1 MLKKFLITMLGSI
14 AGVWIAIGIAFFCL
28 FGIIGALMG
37 GQSEVK
43 TSVEKHSALH
53 IDLRGNM
60 PERFQPGDIWQM
72 LRDSEADGEALVD
85 ILDAIRLAANDSK
98 IDGIYITSGLGA
110 GASAGMAAREEIVEA
125 LRDFKKSGKW
135 IVAYGDTFGQ
145 GDYLLAAQ
153 ADSVFLN
160 PAGAVDVHGM
170 ASRIPFFR
178 QLMDK
183 LGVRMQIVRVGTF
196 KSAVEPFMT
205 DDMSPASRLQTQVM
219 LDSLWS
225 YAAGA
230 ISAGRGVTPA
240 AINLWADS
248 IMPTWSADRVLD
260 ASAVTSLLYRR
271 NADDAV
277 RALCDID
284 SDDDLRLVTPSA
296 YMAAQKSVDPAKKH
310 IAVLFAVGDIV
321 DSGEGGIVAESMV
334 PQILDLADDD
344 NVGAL
349 VLRINSGGGS
359 AYASEQIWEAL
370 EYFKSKDKPFYVSM
384 GDYAASGGYYIA
396 CGADRIY
403 ADRTTLTGSIGVF
416 GMIPDV
422 SGLVT
427 DKLGVHF
434 GSVATNPDALIASP
448 FGALTPVQQN
458 ALQRS
463 VDDIYDLFTSRVA
476 EGRGMPQDSVK
487 LIAEGRVWP
496 GGAAKSLG
504 LVDCIGS
511 LRRTISDIASEADID
526 ADKVVFYPEVQ
537 DELLSQLIR
546 QARNGAS
553 VGGVAVD
560 ASTLRMLRFLDYM
573 RRLAPVQARMEPV
586 EIY

>member
-1 MLKKFLITMLGSI
+1 MLKKFLISMLGSI
-14 AGVWIAIGIAFFCL
+14 AGVWIAIGIAFFCI
-28 FGIIGALMG
+28 FGLIGAIMG
-37 GQSEVK
+37 GEAETK
-43 TSVEKHSALH
+43 TSIDKHSALH
-53 IDLRGNM
+53 IDLRGNI

-72 LRDSEADGEALVD
+72 LRDSETDGDALVD

-98 IDGIYITSGLGA
+98 IDGIYITSGLGG
-110 GASAGMAAREEIVEA
+110 GASAGMAAREEIISA

-135 IVAYGDTFGQ
+135 IVAYGDAFGQ
-145 GDYLLAAQ
+145 GDYMLASQ
-153 ADSVFLN
+153 ADSLFLN
-160 PAGAVDVHGM
+160 PAGAVDIHGM

-196 KSAVEPFMT
+196 KSAVEPFMA

-219 LDSLWS
+219 MDSLWG
-225 YAAGA
+225 YATAA
-230 ISAGRGVTPA
+230 IAAGRGVSSA
-240 AINLWADS
+240 DINLWADS
-248 IMPTWSADRVLD
+248 IISTWP
-260 ASAVTSLLYRR
+260 ASRILEASTVTSLAYRR
-271 NADDAV
+271 HADDAV
-277 RALCDID
+277 RALCALDKE
-284 SDDDLRLVTPSA
+284 DDLRLVSPSA
-296 YMAAQKSVDPAKKH
+296 YMATRKAVNSSKKH

-416 GMIPDV
+416 GMIPDA

-434 GSVATNPDALIASP
+434 GTVATNPGAIIASP
-448 FGALTPVQQN
+448 FGALTPGQES

-476 EGRGMPQDSVK
+476 DGRDMPQDSVR

-496 GGAAKSLG
+496 GGAARTLG
-504 LVDCIGS
+504 LVDEIGG
-511 LRRTISDIASEADID
+511 LRRTVTDIAEAADID

-546 QARNGAS
+546 QARSGAT
-553 VGGVAVD
+553 VGGISVD
-560 ASTLRMLRFLDYM
+560 ASTLRLLRFLDYM
-573 RRLAPVQARMEPV
+573 HRLAPVQARMAPI